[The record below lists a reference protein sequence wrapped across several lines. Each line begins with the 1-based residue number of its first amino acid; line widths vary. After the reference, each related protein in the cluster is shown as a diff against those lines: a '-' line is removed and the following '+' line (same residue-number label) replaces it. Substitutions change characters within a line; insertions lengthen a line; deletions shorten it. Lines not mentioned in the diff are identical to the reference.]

1 MSSEDGFTPE
11 IRNSPDSSREES
23 KKSNCITHN
32 SITTMETQTLSTLI
46 SYAAPAI
53 TAAAGWLA
61 GKRKRR
67 NDFLKNMQDS
77 IDILSMENK
86 RLLEDLTNVNREVV
100 ALRRENGELKYSVDQ
115 LCKENVQLKDEVRNL
130 KNRITNA

>member
-1 MSSEDGFTPE
+1 
-11 IRNSPDSSREES
+11 
-23 KKSNCITHN
+23 
-32 SITTMETQTLSTLI
+32 METQTITIITDCLV
-46 SYAAPAI
+46 PAI

>member
-1 MSSEDGFTPE
+1 
-11 IRNSPDSSREES
+11 
-23 KKSNCITHN
+23 
-32 SITTMETQTLSTLI
+32 METQIATIITDCLVPI
-46 SYAAPAI
+46 V

-86 RLLEDLTNVNREVV
+86 RLIEDLTNVNREVV
-100 ALRRENGELKYSVDQ
+100 ALRKETGELKYSVDQ
-115 LCKENVQLKDEVRNL
+115 LCRENVQLKTEVQDLR
-130 KNRITNA
+130 KQITNAPA

>member
-1 MSSEDGFTPE
+1 
-11 IRNSPDSSREES
+11 
-23 KKSNCITHN
+23 
-32 SITTMETQTLSTLI
+32 METQTINLI
-46 SYAAPAI
+46 TDCLVPII

-86 RLLEDLTNVNREVV
+86 RLIEDLTTVNREVV
-100 ALRRENGELKYSVDQ
+100 ALRKENGELKYSVDQ
-115 LCKENVQLKDEVRNL
+115 LCKENIQLKEEVQNL
-130 KNRITNA
+130 RTRITNAPA

>member
-1 MSSEDGFTPE
+1 
-11 IRNSPDSSREES
+11 
-23 KKSNCITHN
+23 
-32 SITTMETQTLSTLI
+32 METQIATIITDCLVPI
-46 SYAAPAI
+46 V

-86 RLLEDLTNVNREVV
+86 RLIEDLTTVNREVV
-100 ALRRENGELKYSVDQ
+100 ALRKENGELKYSVDQ
-115 LCKENVQLKDEVRNL
+115 LCKENVQLKEEVRNL
-130 KNRITNA
+130 RNRITNA

>member
-1 MSSEDGFTPE
+1 
-11 IRNSPDSSREES
+11 
-23 KKSNCITHN
+23 
-32 SITTMETQTLSTLI
+32 METQIATIITDCLVPI
-46 SYAAPAI
+46 V

>member
-1 MSSEDGFTPE
+1 
-11 IRNSPDSSREES
+11 
-23 KKSNCITHN
+23 
-32 SITTMETQTLSTLI
+32 METQIATIITDCLVPI
-46 SYAAPAI
+46 V

-100 ALRRENGELKYSVDQ
+100 ALRRENGELKYSVYQ

>member
-1 MSSEDGFTPE
+1 
-11 IRNSPDSSREES
+11 
-23 KKSNCITHN
+23 
-32 SITTMETQTLSTLI
+32 METQIATIITDCLVPI
-46 SYAAPAI
+46 V

-86 RLLEDLTNVNREVV
+86 RLIEDLTNVNREVV
-100 ALRRENGELKYSVDQ
+100 ALRKENGELKYSVDQ
-115 LCKENVQLKDEVRNL
+115 LCRENVQLKTEVQDLR
-130 KNRITNA
+130 KQITNA

>member
-1 MSSEDGFTPE
+1 
-11 IRNSPDSSREES
+11 
-23 KKSNCITHN
+23 
-32 SITTMETQTLSTLI
+32 METTTI
-46 SYAAPAI
+46 SIISDCLVPMI

-86 RLLEDLTNVNREVV
+86 RLIEDLTTVNREVV
-100 ALRRENGELKYSVDQ
+100 ALRKENGELKYSVDQ
-115 LCKENVQLKDEVRNL
+115 LCKENVQLKEEVRNL
-130 KNRITNA
+130 RTRITQAPA

>member
-1 MSSEDGFTPE
+1 
-11 IRNSPDSSREES
+11 
-23 KKSNCITHN
+23 
-32 SITTMETQTLSTLI
+32 METSTISLI
-46 SYAAPAI
+46 TDCLVPMI

-86 RLLEDLTNVNREVV
+86 RLIEDLTTVNREVV
-100 ALRRENGELKYSVDQ
+100 ALRHENGELKYSVDQ
-115 LCKENVQLKDEVRNL
+115 LCKENAQLKTEFQDLR
-130 KNRITNA
+130 KQMTQAPA

>member
-1 MSSEDGFTPE
+1 MD
-11 IRNSPDSSREES
+11 
-23 KKSNCITHN
+23 
-32 SITTMETQTLSTLI
+32 TQTLSTLI
-46 SYAAPAI
+46 SYAAPAV

-77 IDILSMENK
+77 IDLLSVENK
-86 RLLEDLTNVNREVV
+86 RLLEDLTAVNKEVI

>member
-1 MSSEDGFTPE
+1 
-11 IRNSPDSSREES
+11 
-23 KKSNCITHN
+23 
-32 SITTMETQTLSTLI
+32 METQIATIITDCLVPI
-46 SYAAPAI
+46 V

-86 RLLEDLTNVNREVV
+86 RLIEDLTNVNREVV
-100 ALRRENGELKYSVDQ
+100 ALRKENGELKYSVDQ

>member
-1 MSSEDGFTPE
+1 
-11 IRNSPDSSREES
+11 
-23 KKSNCITHN
+23 
-32 SITTMETQTLSTLI
+32 METQIATIITDCLVPI
-46 SYAAPAI
+46 V

-86 RLLEDLTNVNREVV
+86 RLIEDLTNVNREVV
-100 ALRRENGELKYSVDQ
+100 ALRKENGELKYSVDQ
-115 LCKENVQLKDEVRNL
+115 LCKENVQLKEEVRNL
-130 KNRITNA
+130 RTRITQAPA